1 MIFGAAA
8 ADDHAAVQCDDL
20 ASALDAGLP
29 LPSLGGDP
37 RAGDQVVANILQRR
51 GVTLAPFEAAALAAG
66 WRAGRAPVLLRGTA
80 ERRRQR
86 AALRRKIWSSLRYP
100 VMLLALTTMASA
112 IVGPILGATWMP
124 LLFVGGVAAL
134 AAVVA
139 FGYRALRRG
148 GPGVQRLPVLGELIT
163 CTAEVPYLEAMHA
176 LYASG
181 VPIAAAHTTATAAVP
196 TADLAA
202 RLQIAARTLAAGQR
216 FHEALDGALAL
227 HTETR
232 QLLATGE
239 HTGQL
244 EDALQRA
251 LRRRREQM
259 ARHAETLARWFGVA
273 MYAFAA
279 IAVMAYV
286 QFVYSTIFAKL
297 MGGGR

>member
-37 RAGDQVVANILQRR
+37 RAGDQVVASILQRR
-51 GVTLAPFEAAALAAG
+51 GVRLAPFEVAALAAG
-66 WRAGRAPVLLRGTA
+66 WKAGRAPVLLRSTA

-86 AALRRKIWSSLRYP
+86 AALRRQVWSSLRYP
-100 VMLLALTTMASA
+100 VMLLVLTTMASA
-112 IVGPILGATWMP
+112 IVGPILGAKWLP
-124 LLFVGGVAAL
+124 LMFAGGVAAL

-148 GPGVQRLPVLGELIT
+148 GPAVQRLPFVGELIV
-163 CTAEVPYLEAMHA
+163 CAAEVPYLEALHA

-181 VPIAAAHTTATAAVP
+181 VPIAAAHTSATAAVP

-216 FHEALDGALAL
+216 LHEALDGALAL

-259 ARHAETLARWFGVA
+259 VRHTEALARWFGIA

-279 IAVMAYV
+279 LGVMAYV
-286 QFVYSTIFAKL
+286 TFIYNTILTKAL
-297 MGGGR
+297 GGGR